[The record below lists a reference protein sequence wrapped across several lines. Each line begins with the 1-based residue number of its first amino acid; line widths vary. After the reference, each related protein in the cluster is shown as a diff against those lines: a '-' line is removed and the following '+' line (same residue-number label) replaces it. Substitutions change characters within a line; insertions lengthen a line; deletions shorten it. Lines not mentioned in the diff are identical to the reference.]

1 MLPEMVGQ
9 RRLILSAVDELRPL
23 VSLSP
28 VDRRLKRVPET
39 NPEANS
45 ESRKPE
51 DDWWEVLLARTT
63 GYRLV
68 AVDELRPLVSRSLKE
83 GHPEAVAETNQGT
96 NSESTK
102 PEGGWW
108 EVVLARMT
116 RYRRPIV

>member
-1 MLPEMVGQ
+1 MDGQRLPVSASPGAWHPHPLLEPNPETNSESRKAEDGWWEVMLPEMVGQ

-45 ESRKPE
+45 ESTKPE
-51 DDWWEVLLARTT
+51 DD
-63 GYRLV
+63 
-68 AVDELRPLVSRSLKE
+68 
-83 GHPEAVAETNQGT
+83 
-96 NSESTK
+96 
-102 PEGGWW
+102 WW

-116 RYRRPIV
+116 SYRRPVV